1 MAAITALEDCQD
13 AGRAPEKVAV
23 SGKGRQQRKA
33 AKEETEAREETTEG
47 NNRGVGLVTYGVYRA
62 YIGVQQGEGS

>member
-1 MAAITALEDCQD
+1 M
-13 AGRAPEKVAV
+13 AV